1 MNKVKYSLVVEILP
15 NFNETS
21 LLLQAA
27 TNNVTQC
34 CIEQNVTAGCMDAC
48 SFYLDID
55 AVIDKPECIS
65 DFDKLMKCA
74 AGNETSHS

>member
-1 MNKVKYSLVVEILP
+1 M
-15 NFNETS
+15 
-21 LLLQAA
+21 LQAA

-34 CIEQNVTAGCMDAC
+34 CTEQNVTAGCMDAC

-74 AGNETSHS
+74 AGNDVLFIGKYIQWPQNLPYM